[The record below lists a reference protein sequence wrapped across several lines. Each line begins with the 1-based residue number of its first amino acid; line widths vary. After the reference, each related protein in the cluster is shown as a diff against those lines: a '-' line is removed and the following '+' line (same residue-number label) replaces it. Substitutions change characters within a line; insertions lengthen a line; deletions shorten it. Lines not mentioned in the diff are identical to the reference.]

1 MTTLVTGATG
11 FIGSHVTRVLTT
23 RTKDIRVLARPTSV
37 LRYIEGSPIEIMRGD
52 LRDPASLAK
61 ALDGVKHVFH
71 VAADYRLWSK
81 NPSDLYDNNVVG
93 TQNLIFA
100 SRKAGVERFVYTST
114 VGTIAVP
121 GADLPDENAKAT
133 LEDMIGHYKKS
144 KLLAEQEVLKAAA
157 QGFPAV
163 IVNPTTPVGP
173 GDWKPTPTGRVIVDF
188 LNRRMPAYVDTGL
201 NLVAVEDVAEGHWLA
216 AERGRI
222 GQRYILGA
230 RNMTLKE
237 VLDGVAAATGQAAPR
252 LRLPYAAALAAGY
265 VENFICSIAG
275 REPRIPLEGVR
286 MARHKMFVDASR
298 AVRELGFRPTGVE
311 AAVGRAVDWYIDNG
325 YVMHYSP
332 PRRGGEAAPSEA
344 KAQTGWS
351 DRPKDRPENSAELTT
366 IEASPC
372 RARAP

>member
-11 FIGSHVTRVLTT
+11 FIGSHVTRVLTR

-37 LRYIEGSPIEIMRGD
+37 LRYIEGSPIEIVRGD

-163 IVNPTTPVGP
+163 VVNPTTPVGP
-173 GDWKPTPTGRVIVDF
+173 GDWKPTPTGRIIVDF

-201 NLVAVEDVAEGHWLA
+201 NLVAV
-216 AERGRI
+216 
-222 GQRYILGA
+222 
-230 RNMTLKE
+230 
-237 VLDGVAAATGQAAPR
+237 
-252 LRLPYAAALAAGY
+252 
-265 VENFICSIAG
+265 
-275 REPRIPLEGVR
+275 
-286 MARHKMFVDASR
+286 
-298 AVRELGFRPTGVE
+298 
-311 AAVGRAVDWYIDNG
+311 
-325 YVMHYSP
+325 
-332 PRRGGEAAPSEA
+332 
-344 KAQTGWS
+344 
-351 DRPKDRPENSAELTT
+351 
-366 IEASPC
+366 
-372 RARAP
+372 

>member
-37 LRYIEGSPIEIMRGD
+37 QRYIEGSPIEIVRGD

-81 NPSDLYDNNVVG
+81 NPSELYDNNVVG

-163 IVNPTTPVGP
+163 VVNPTAPVGP
-173 GDWKPTPTGRVIVDF
+173 GDWKPTPTGRIIVDF
-188 LNRRMPAYVDTGL
+188 LNGRMPAYVDTGL
-201 NLVAVEDVAEGHWLA
+201 NLVAVEDVAQGHYLA
-216 AERGRI
+216 AQHGRI
-222 GQRYILGA
+222 GERYILGA

-237 VLDGVAAATGQAAPR
+237 LLDALAVVTGLAAPR
-252 LRLPYAAALAAGY
+252 FRLPYAVAFAAGY
-265 VENFICSIAG
+265 AENLFCSIAG

-286 MARHKMFVDASR
+286 MARHNMFVDCPLAT
-298 AVRELGFRPTGVE
+298 RELGFRPSSVE
-311 AAVGRAVDWYIDNG
+311 AALERAARWYIDNG
-325 YVMHYSP
+325 YVKLEVSKIQS
-332 PRRGGEAAPSEA
+332 RGAA
-344 KAQTGWS
+344 KQ
-351 DRPKDRPENSAELTT
+351 
-366 IEASPC
+366 C
-372 RARAP
+372 